1 MLFALFTLFSS
12 SLELFSSSL
21 TDLLYLFC
29 DLREWRNLELVQPPS
44 KRKKVAI
51 GWLKFNHRQC
61 GYGAQIYVR
70 NTMARTLGTAHQI
83 DVEMLTWELIA
94 PQAEKTQ
101 AVKQKR
107 RL

>member
-1 MLFALFTLFSS
+1 
-12 SLELFSSSL
+12 
-21 TDLLYLFC
+21 
-29 DLREWRNLELVQPPS
+29 
-44 KRKKVAI
+44 
-51 GWLKFNHRQC
+51 
-61 GYGAQIYVR
+61 
-70 NTMARTLGTAHQI
+70 MARTLGTAHQI